1 MKLLKIKSN
10 DKRTSKFI
18 YKLRNKYYVRN
29 SSINKKIIEPKE
41 HEKWINN
48 FFKKNNIFYII
59 LIKKIMAGYIRLERL
74 KSFYCVSWAILKKYQ
89 NNGYTTKGLR
99 IATKSKSRKYK
110 ALIKKNNF
118 ASIHIAEKANFS
130 KKYIKKNIVYY
141 IK

>member
-48 FFKKNNIFYII
+48 FFKKNNIFYIF

-74 KSFYCVSWAILKKYQ
+74 KSFM
-89 NNGYTTKGLR
+89 
-99 IATKSKSRKYK
+99 
-110 ALIKKNNF
+110 
-118 ASIHIAEKANFS
+118 EKFPE
-130 KKYIKKNIVYY
+130 KL
-141 IK
+141 